1 MIERIDPARCN
12 QCGLCLEI
20 CPNDVFGFDAAT
32 GRHVIAWPDDCE
44 TCFDC
49 ELECP
54 RDAIVVG
61 PMRRPRV
68 QAW

>member
-1 MIERIDPARCN
+1 MIERLDETRCN
-12 QCGLCLEI
+12 RCGRCLEI
-20 CPNDVFGFDAAT
+20 CPNDVFRREPAS
-32 GRHVIAWPDDCE
+32 GRYRIAWPDDCE

-54 RDAIVVG
+54 TGAIRVG
-61 PMRRPRV
+61 PLRKPRV